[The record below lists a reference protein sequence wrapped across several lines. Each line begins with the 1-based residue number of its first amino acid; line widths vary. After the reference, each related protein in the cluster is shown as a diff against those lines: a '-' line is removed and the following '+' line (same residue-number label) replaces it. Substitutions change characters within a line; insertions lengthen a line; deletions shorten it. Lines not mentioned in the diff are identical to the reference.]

1 MRLVSATSSAKALAR
16 NTTVVSP
23 AGSSSECH
31 ASRPC
36 PAQVVDFFES
46 SETADVLPLPVRSAG
61 QPVPGQVSYEHC
73 VVIFIT
79 VQRLT
84 VSSAPRW
91 ERPARAV
98 AHHVVRDRPAPS
110 RAPMPPRPARHR
122 SLVAPNMRPGT
133 AWPLPAMPPHRTMC
147 VLVSWH
153 GYRLAGRFQLCV
165 DSDRPAAIQVHVG
178 RAARRTE
185 RIRHKRKGGD
195 RDNKPDTND
204 VMVANR
210 QQARS
215 HLAKITTHTL

>member
-1 MRLVSATSSAKALAR
+1 MPVGHALPKWSTSSNRRRQPL
-16 NTTVVSP
+16 S
-23 AGSSSECH
+23 C
-31 ASRPC
+31 PC
-36 PAQVVDFFES
+36 R
-46 SETADVLPLPVRSAG
+46 VRSAG

-133 AWPLPAMPPHRTMC
+133 AWPLPATPPHRTMC

-153 GYRLAGRFQLCV
+153 GYRLAGRFQSVRQCGRHGGLVRSRRLSAFARKRVSVSGLSEQVLPGTLRGSCSGEAV
-165 DSDRPAAIQVHVG
+165 AIEQHHAGHVG
-178 RAARRTE
+178 RSDE
-185 RIRHKRKGGD
+185 R
-195 RDNKPDTND
+195 
-204 VMVANR
+204 
-210 QQARS
+210 
-215 HLAKITTHTL
+215 L

>member
-1 MRLVSATSSAKALAR
+1 MPVDHALPKWSTSSNRRRQPLSCPCRVR
-16 NTTVVSP
+16 N
-23 AGSSSECH
+23 
-31 ASRPC
+31 
-36 PAQVVDFFES
+36 
-46 SETADVLPLPVRSAG
+46 AG
-61 QPVPGQVSYEHC
+61 QPVPGQVSDEHC
-73 VVIFIT
+73 VVIFTT

-133 AWPLPAMPPHRTMC
+133 AWPLPATPPHRTMC

-165 DSDRPAAIQVHVG
+165 DSDRPAAIQVQVG
-178 RAARRTE
+178 RAAGRQSESGT
-185 RIRHKRKGGD
+185 RKGREVRGTF
-195 RDNKPDTND
+195 KPDTND

-210 QQARS
+210 QQARL
-215 HLAKITTHTL
+215 HLAKITTHTYNKE